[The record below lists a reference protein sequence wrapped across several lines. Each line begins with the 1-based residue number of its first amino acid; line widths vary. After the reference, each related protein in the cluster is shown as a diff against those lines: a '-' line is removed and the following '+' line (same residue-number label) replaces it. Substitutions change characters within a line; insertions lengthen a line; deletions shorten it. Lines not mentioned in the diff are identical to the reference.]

1 MRYRKILE
9 KPTDINEKI
18 HQAGYKELSNNIF
31 CKRVKNKNI
40 IAVTTKKYI
49 MFGISSLA

>member
-18 HQAGYKELSNNIF
+18 HQAGYKELSKNIF

-40 IAVTTKKYI
+40 VIAETKKYI

>member
-1 MRYRKILE
+1 MRYRKIL
-9 KPTDINEKI
+9 KRTNNINEKI
-18 HQAGYKELSNNIF
+18 LKAGYKELSNNIF

-40 IAVTTKKYI
+40 VIAETKKYI

>member
-9 KPTDINEKI
+9 RTNNINEKI
-18 HQAGYKELSNNIF
+18 LKAGYKELDSNIF
-31 CKRVKNKNI
+31 VKKVKSKNI
-40 IAVTTKKYI
+40 VIAETKKYI